1 MVDDT
6 INKLYGHLEGRPYSF
21 DDESLL
27 SLRKAA
33 ESFIETMWKQ
43 IKEIIM
49 IQDNNM
55 QIIAKE
61 DFDVWKSKTGF
72 KLRVQSSRV
81 SLCRLFEQSKQSRKR
96 KRGYDYN

>member
-6 INKLYGHLEGRPYSF
+6 VNKLYGHLEGRPYSF

-43 IKEIIM
+43 IKEIM
-49 IQDNNM
+49 IQDNNR
-55 QIIAKE
+55 QIISKE

-81 SLCRLFEQSKQSRKR
+81 SLCRLFEQSKKH
-96 KRGYDYN
+96 K